1 MQHTLVAVFDN
12 RTDAQNAMNELLSS
26 NFSRQDVRLSN
37 ADPTGMSDSVTGT
50 NYTNTDAD
58 DEGRGIGASIKNFFT
73 DVFGAD
79 DAKHASK
86 YEGAV
91 TRGHHVLTV
100 MADSMAEVERAADIV
115 ERYGPSDIDEQ
126 ASGADAAAG
135 GMGGTPESMR
145 MDGAGAMQQS
155 NSAGMQSG
163 GGVNQQLENAG
174 DRKLF
179 AQQSLNQAEPM
190 GQTYQEPQGKSG
202 LSATGGTSLQSTTLQ
217 ENSVQGSALEGT
229 QKSDTSF
236 LSSGGQ
242 GGTLQGSTPTGAIQ
256 APGSGLGADP
266 VGSPTHS
273 HLGSQQR
280 DMSGQSRSGGAD
292 SARSDAVRTAAL
304 RSDAGQLEGTQTIPV
319 VEEQLS
325 VGKREVRRGGVRI
338 YSRVVETP
346 VNESISLREEHLDV
360 QRRPVD
366 RTLSDVEG
374 AFREQSFEVRATSEE
389 AVVEKSARIVEEVT
403 LNKEVSERQEQ
414 IQDSVRHTEID
425 VQRLEGKAMSDL
437 RDDDSYFRNHFDR
450 TYGASGESYDDYAP
464 AYSYGSQV
472 ARSGKYSG
480 REWDQVEHDLQS
492 DWDTRNSGGQSTWE
506 KMKASVRHGWD
517 SVRNDD
523 DDDDDKH
530 YRSHYEANLKDSG
543 MDYDKV
549 KPAYEYGAEARRSQ
563 MYRLRP
569 YDDVEGSLARGW
581 DSRIIATHPGAPG
594 TRPDAD
600 TGHSEGGTWDRIKSA
615 VRHGWDRV
623 SDDDDNRSENR
634 SDIRSE
640 NRSDDD
646 NDRAYRSHWNATYSK
661 SSDAGNFE
669 DFKPAYA
676 YGTAMAED
684 PKYRGRQWNDSENDL
699 RNDWESRYGSGDQS
713 TWEKMK
719 SAVRHGWDR
728 VTS

>member
-26 NFSRQDVRLSN
+26 NFPRQDVRLSN

-58 DEGRGIGASIKNFFT
+58 DDGRGIGASIKNFFT

-79 DAKHASK
+79 DSKHASK

-100 MADSMAEVERAADIV
+100 MADSLTEVERAADIV
-115 ERYGPSDIDEQ
+115 ERYGPTDIDEQ
-126 ASGADAAAG
+126 ASGAGATDG
-135 GMGGTPESMR
+135 GIGGSAESMR
-145 MDGAGAMQQS
+145 MSGAGGMQQS
-155 NSAGMQSG
+155 SGAAMQSG
-163 GGVNQQLENAG
+163 AGVNRQLEDAG

-236 LSSGGQ
+236 LSSAGQ
-242 GGTLQGSTPTGAIQ
+242 GGTLQGSPATGALQ
-256 APGSGLGADP
+256 SPGSGLGADP

-273 HLGSQQR
+273 HLGHIGSQQR
-280 DMSGQSRSGGAD
+280 DMSGQASSGGAD
-292 SARSDAVRTAAL
+292 SARSDAL
-304 RSDAGQLEGTQTIPV
+304 RSGAGQLEGTQTIPV

-325 VGKREVRRGGVRI
+325 VGKREVQRGGVRI
-338 YSRVVETP
+338 YSRMVETP
-346 VNESISLREEHLDV
+346 VDESISLREEHVDV
-360 QRRPVD
+360 QRRPAD
-366 RTLSDVEG
+366 RTLSDADG
-374 AFREQSFEVRATSEE
+374 AFREQSIEVHATSEE

-403 LNKEVSERQEQ
+403 IGKEVSERQEQ
-414 IQDSVRHTEID
+414 IHDTVRHTEVD
-425 VQRLEGKAMSDL
+425 VQRLEGHAMSDL
-437 RDDDSYFRNHFDR
+437 RDDDSYFRNHFER

-480 REWDQVEHDLQS
+480 RQWDQVEHDLQS
-492 DWDTRNSGGQSTWE
+492 DWDTRNSGDQSTWE
-506 KMKASVRHGWD
+506 KMKAAVRHGWD
-517 SVRNDD
+517 SMTGD

-530 YRSHYEANLKDSG
+530 YRSHYDANLRDSG
-543 MDYDKV
+543 MDYDEV
-549 KPAYEYGAEARRSQ
+549 KPAYAYGAEARRSQ

-581 DSRIIATHPGAPG
+581 DSRVIATHPDAPG
-594 TRPDAD
+594 TRPD
-600 TGHSEGGTWDRIKSA
+600 TGTGDSHGGTWERIKSA

-623 SDDDDNRSENR
+623 SDDDN
-634 SDIRSE
+634 
-640 NRSDDD
+640 DDD
-646 NDRAYRSHWNATYSK
+646 HDRAYRSHWNATYS
-661 SSDAGNFE
+661 SSTDAGNFE

-699 RNDWESRYGSGDQS
+699 RNDWESRYGNGDQS

-728 VTS
+728 VSS